1 MAEPNSH
8 NSLPNITCSTLNG
21 NVPKRRTS
29 SFGIGL
35 NRFNSS
41 PLIDLHS
48 PTIGN
53 ILAPEEEIEFSD
65 STSINN
71 VSSNS
76 NSSCNIEY
84 LLLSEDNDRHYFS
97 QTYDICEVRASSRSV
112 LTPESV
118 WDSSRFLV
126 QEEAIDSATNS
137 VFTDA
142 SAPSQEYSM
151 NIDTEG
157 EENCSS
163 NGSSACPPLSPRESS
178 QVHGF
183 LRLGYLNDQLGTK
196 FQIKLY

>member
-1 MAEPNSH
+1 MAESNRNQSC

-21 NVPKRRTS
+21 NVLKRRTS

-41 PLIDLHS
+41 PLIDLDS
-48 PTIGN
+48 PTTGN

-65 STSINN
+65 NTSINN

-76 NSSCNIEY
+76 SSSCNIES

-97 QTYDICEVRASSRSV
+97 QTFDICEVRASSRSV

-118 WDSSRFLV
+118 WDSSRLLI
-126 QEEAIDSATNS
+126 QEEVDRISIHSATNS

-142 SAPSQEYSM
+142 SVPSQEYSM
-151 NIDTEG
+151 NMDTED

-163 NGSSACPPLSPRESS
+163 NGSSA
-178 QVHGF
+178 
-183 LRLGYLNDQLGTK
+183 
-196 FQIKLY
+196 